1 MGKTATTPAPRHEPL
16 DAATQHG
23 RDAQPSQSK
32 RGDGLTAL
40 MMTVFLRTYSR
51 RVSPVRVETFAEA
64 IDRVVRAAT
73 DQIHSPWEDSTRD
86 PEDLRRFM
94 LDHKA
99 SLAGRFL
106 WQLGTGTVDT
116 LGMAS
121 LMNCNF
127 WAVRP
132 RSEDPDN
139 WKIFGMVAD
148 MLMLGSGVGFS
159 AQHEHV
165 KELPPVLVLAADDP
179 GVVWDG
185 DVGDIAEG
193 SDVYEVLDTRE
204 GWAALID
211 RTIQAYLVDGKGFTY
226 TTRRVRPLG
235 AELKTFGGV
244 ASGPAP
250 LRKAVGLIQRV
261 MQARAGRRLRSV
273 DVVDIMNQ
281 VAQMVCS
288 GNVRRSAQLAV
299 GDAADAHFLGAKRW
313 DLASIPSWRSNSN
326 NSVVCSDTKDLPE
339 LFWNGFGG
347 NGEPCGLLNLDLARN
362 RGRTMPSDPYRPDPD
377 VKGTNPCA
385 EIFLDN
391 GETCCLSELFLPNI
405 TSKAELCRA
414 AELVFTVCKAA
425 TQLPCHNKITEQ
437 VVQRNARIGVSVSGY
452 LEASEEQRSWLPD
465 CYEHLRAFD
474 ARLCQRT
481 GFPLSV
487 RYTTVKPSGTLSLTA
502 GVLSPGCHPAYSTYF
517 RRNVRI
523 STVGTRIHE
532 YLGRHGYRV
541 EPEYDLA
548 GEPVPDRVVVGFPV
562 AAPEHAKVTAS
573 MTAVEQLETV
583 ARLQREWSDNAVSV
597 TVMYS
602 KDELPAVREWL
613 DQNYHDKIKS
623 VSFLLRSD
631 HGFKQAPLEAL
642 TKEEYEAEVARLT
655 PIDPDKL
662 AEAVLRQT
670 TAAEMADAEDCAKGG
685 CPIR

>member
-1 MGKTATTPAPRHEPL
+1 MATAHDADSEAPPY
-16 DAATQHG
+16 
-23 RDAQPSQSK
+23 K
-32 RGDGLTAL
+32 RARTAKEDGLAAL

-51 RVSPVRVETFAEA
+51 RVKAPSEEGGMRVETFAEA
-64 IDRVVRAAT
+64 IDRVVTAAT
-73 DQIHSPWEDSTRD
+73 NQIHSPWEDPVKD
-86 PEDLRRFM
+86 PEDLRAF
-94 LDHKA
+94 LLQHKA

-106 WQLGTGTVDT
+106 WQLGTGTVDA

-159 AQHEHV
+159 AQEEHV
-165 KELPPVLVLAADDP
+165 KELPPVLALAADDP
-179 GVVWDG
+179 GIVWDG
-185 DVGDIAEG
+185 IEDSEG
-193 SDVYEVLDTRE
+193 NETEPEPGTHVVPDTRE
-204 GWAALID
+204 GWSELID
-211 RTIQAYLVDGKGFTY
+211 KTIQAYLVDGKGFTY
-226 TTRRVRPLG
+226 TTRKIRPLG
-235 AELKTFGGV
+235 AQLKTFGGV
-244 ASGPAP
+244 ASGPVP
-250 LRKAVGLIQRV
+250 LRRAVSLIERV
-261 MQARAGRRLRSV
+261 LKARAGKRLRSV

-299 GDAADAHFLGAKRW
+299 GDAADAHFLAAKRW
-313 DLASIPSWRSNSN
+313 DLATIPSWRSNSN
-326 NSVVCSDTKDLPE
+326 NSVVCDDTKELPE

-347 NGEPCGLLNLDLARN
+347 NGEPCGLLNLALARR
-362 RGRTMPSDPYRPDPD
+362 RGRTIETEPDRPDPG

-405 TSKAELCRA
+405 ASKAELCRA

-425 TQLPCHNKITEQ
+425 TQLKCHNGITEE
-437 VVQRNARIGVSVSGY
+437 VVRRNARIGVSVSGY
-452 LEASEEQRSWLPD
+452 LEATEEQRSWLPD

-474 ARLCQRT
+474 VGLCQRT
-481 GFPLSV
+481 GYPLSI

-502 GVLSPGCHPAYSTYF
+502 GILSPGCHPAYATYF

-541 EPEYDLA
+541 EPEYNMQ
-548 GEPVPDRVVVGFPV
+548 GEPVADRVVVGFPV
-562 AAPEHAKVTAS
+562 AAPAHAKVTEG

-597 TVMYS
+597 TVMYA
-602 KDELPAVREWL
+602 KEELPAVREWL
-613 DQNYHDKIKS
+613 DKNYRDKIKS

-642 TKEEYEAEVARLT
+642 TKEEYEQEVARLA

-662 AEAVLRQT
+662 AAAVLRQST
-670 TAAEMADAEDCAKGG
+670 TSEMADAEDCTKGG
-685 CPIR
+685 CPVR